1 MMKQKFLLL
10 FLLGGLILVWGCGQN
25 PPGPTNGKTFTI
37 EYDHQVSYD
46 CFVWGRT
53 DVENAFKVANTVL
66 EFINDDTDLPD
77 SSVKFSQLLSY
88 YQGHVDTNANGTPV
102 YEGYLCGIEAL
113 TDDNGNVL
121 DIYWGA
127 TYYLPGPY
135 SHSFICMHIVPAG
148 CDNKTIIHELGHQR
162 AGLPHLCWDDSNTVM
177 NPFHTG
183 NDCVMG
189 KDRFSTCTGAN
200 LCSNPHFCIGCR
212 ESLKSVSW

>member
-1 MMKQKFLLL
+1 MKQKILIL
-10 FLLGGLILVWGCGQN
+10 FLLAVIMFIWGCGETEIIE
-25 PPGPTNGKTFTI
+25 TNAKKFTI

-46 CFVWGRT
+46 CFVWGT
-53 DVENAFKVANTVL
+53 TEVENAFEAANTIL
-66 EFINDDTDLPD
+66 EFVQDDINLPD
-77 SSVKFSQLLSY
+77 SAVMFSQLLSY
-88 YQGHVDTNANGTPV
+88 YRDHVDTNVNGIPL

-121 DIYWGA
+121 EIYWGA
-127 TYYLPGPY
+127 TYHLPGPY
-135 SHSFICMHIVPAG
+135 SHSFICTDIVPG
-148 CDNKTIIHELGHQR
+148 DCLEKTVIHELGHQR

-183 NDCVMG
+183 IDCVMG
-189 KDRFSTCTGAN
+189 KDRWSTCTGEN